1 MEQAFLRF
9 WEGERDR
16 EKLLHGIEAA
26 RDRALVNYVYDTY
39 FAPLFNRKAG
49 GVEAEVEAYYRGPR
63 HVALRRIVQLTSDK
77 TFDNGRMRFCDGGV
91 YSERQKAMSD
101 WLPDMESEGYHIT
114 AKIASLWN
122 NERDEAT
129 LFGGLDRKSELM
141 MRKLWRLLLVEEG
154 EDVGAAIDHVEVLD
168 PAFHAEAALVAYVA
182 RKYAS
187 NKATPDVEALR
198 QRMSL
203 HMLVAFHIQGIAISA
218 TQKLS
223 AAIEKIY
230 EGERDK
236 DALLSAVAGQ
246 RKTKSLDPRAFVLKV
261 LKLMETGKE
270 ADLEAKSKNDQ
281 ALKDLVWAK
290 PNFEGFYDKHSR
302 TFRRIVQLCD
312 RECALKH
319 AEFRVFPWT
328 GNGQENIEKERGV
341 IMREFVAGWAEGNW
355 NLKGAI
361 TRLWEGVRDYDTLC
375 SGLERHPFSKVRSLV
390 ALYGKYS
397 TALTLENMLG
407 GRKT

>member
-1 MEQAFLRF
+1 
-9 WEGERDR
+9 
-16 EKLLHGIEAA
+16 
-26 RDRALVNYVYDTY
+26 
-39 FAPLFNRKAG
+39 
-49 GVEAEVEAYYRGPR
+49 
-63 HVALRRIVQLTSDK
+63 
-77 TFDNGRMRFCDGGV
+77 MRFSSGGI
-91 YSERQKAMSD
+91 YSERQTAIQKFMPAI
-101 WLPDMESEGYHIT
+101 ESAGYHIT

-129 LFGGLDRKSELM
+129 LFGDLDEKSELL
-141 MRKLWRLLLVEEG
+141 MRKLWRLLMVEEG
-154 EDVGAAIDHVEVLD
+154 EDVGAAIDHVEDLD
-168 PAFHAEAALVAYVA
+168 SAFHAEAALVAFVA

-187 NKATPDVEALR
+187 NKATPDVAALR

-203 HMLVAFHIQGIAISA
+203 HMRVAFHIQGIAISV

-236 DALLSAVAGQ
+236 DTLLSAVAGQ
-246 RKTKSLDPRAFVLKV
+246 KKTKSLDLRAFVLKV
-261 LKLMETGKE
+261 LNLIETGKE
-270 ADLEAKSKNDQ
+270 ADLEAKSKEDN
-281 ALKDLVWAK
+281 ALRHLVWSK
-290 PNFEGFYDKHSR
+290 PQFEGFYDKHSR

-312 RECALKH
+312 KECALKH

-328 GNGQENIEKERGV
+328 GSGQENIEKERGV

-375 SGLERHPFSKVRSLV
+375 SGVERHPFSKVGSTLAV
-390 ALYGKYS
+390 YSKYGG
-397 TALTLENMLG
+397 ALTLENMLG

>member
-1 MEQAFLRF
+1 M
-9 WEGERDR
+9 
-16 EKLLHGIEAA
+16 KICS
-26 RDRALVNYVYDTY
+26 
-39 FAPLFNRKAG
+39 G
-49 GVEAEVEAYYRGPR
+49 G
-63 HVALRRIVQLTSDK
+63 
-77 TFDNGRMRFCDGGV
+77 M
-91 YSERQKAMSD
+91 YSERQKVVSD
-101 WLPDMESEGYHIT
+101 WLPDIESAGYHIT

-203 HMLVAFHIQGIAISA
+203 HMLVAFHIQGISITA
-218 TQKLS
+218 TQKLN
-223 AAIEKIY
+223 AAVEKIY

-246 RKTKSLDPRAFVLKV
+246 KNSKSLDLRAFVLKV
-261 LKLMETGKE
+261 LNLMETGKE
-270 ADLEAKSKNDQ
+270 EDLEAKSKKDE
-281 ALKDLVWAK
+281 ALKDLVWGK
-290 PNFEGFYDKHSR
+290 PNYEGFYARHSR
-302 TFRRIVQLCD
+302 TFRRIVELCD
-312 RECALKH
+312 KECALKH
-319 AEFRVFPWT
+319 AEFRVSPWT
-328 GNGQENIEKERGV
+328 GNGVENMEKERGV
-341 IMREFVAGWAEGNW
+341 IMREFVGDWTAGNW

-361 TRLWEGVRDYDTLC
+361 TLLWEGVRDYDTLC
-375 SGLERHPFSKVRSLV
+375 SEVDR
-390 ALYGKYS
+390 YCYI
-397 TALTLENMLG
+397 
-407 GRKT
+407 

>member
-1 MEQAFLRF
+1 MECSS
-9 WEGERDR
+9 
-16 EKLLHGIEAA
+16 
-26 RDRALVNYVYDTY
+26 DRALVNYVYDTH
-39 FAPLFNRKAG
+39 FAPLINRRAAG
-49 GVEAEVEAYYRGPR
+49 LEEQVEGYYKG
-63 HVALRRIVQLTSDK
+63 HIVVLRRMVQLTSDK

-91 YSERQKAMSD
+91 YSERQKAVSD

-246 RKTKSLDPRAFVLKV
+246 KKTKSLDPRAFVLKV

-270 ADLEAKSKNDQ
+270 ADLEAKSKEDQ

-375 SGLERHPFSKVRSLV
+375 SGVERHPFSKVGSTV
-390 ALYGKYS
+390 AVYSKYTS
-397 TALTLENMLG
+397 ALTLENMLG
-407 GRKT
+407 VRKT

>member
-1 MEQAFLRF
+1 VAQAFVRF

-16 EKLLHGIEAA
+16 EKLLHGIGCSS
-26 RDRALVNYVYDTY
+26 DRALVNYVYDTH
-39 FAPLFNRKAG
+39 FAPLINRKAG
-49 GVEAEVEAYYRGPR
+49 GVEAEVEAYYRGPK

-77 TFDNGRMRFCDGGV
+77 TWNNGHMRFGDGGV
-91 YSERQKAMSD
+91 YSERQKVISD
-101 WLPDMESEGYHIT
+101 WLPGIESDGYQIT

-122 NERDEAT
+122 DDRDPET
-129 LFGGLDRKSELM
+129 LFEGLDEKSELL
-141 MRKLWRLLLVEEG
+141 MRKLWRQLMFEEG
-154 EDVGAAIDHVEVLD
+154 EDVDAAHDIVEDLD
-168 PAFHAEAALVAYVA
+168 PFFHAEAALVAFVA

-187 NKATPDVEALR
+187 NKATPDVAALR

-203 HMLVAFHIQGIAISA
+203 HMLVAFHIQGIAITA
-218 TQKLS
+218 TQKLN
-223 AAIEKIY
+223 AAVEKIY

-246 RKTKSLDPRAFVLKV
+246 KKTKSLDLRAFVLKV
-261 LKLMETGKE
+261 LNLIETGKE
-270 ADLEAKSKNDQ
+270 ADLEAKSNEDE
-281 ALKDLVWAK
+281 ALRDLVWAK

-302 TFRRIVQLCD
+302 TFRRIVQLCEK
-312 RECALKH
+312 ECALKH

-375 SGLERHPFSKVRSLV
+375 SGVERHPFSKVRSM
-390 ALYGKYS
+390 GGFYS
-397 TALTLENMLG
+397 
-407 GRKT
+407 K